1 MIGRMQ
7 KRFYI
12 RMLMWIGGVLSSA
25 CIAAQDT
32 TGYPGRIDYGYIKR
46 SDARLTGYNA
56 TGIRYLPV
64 GKMAVADVFATK
76 ENGGFIN
83 YHQSDDSYTLGA
95 QTESFFRLSSRI
107 VFFGGIC
114 YRYFTGKAM
123 GGSAFIDPYEQPF
136 DIVEYTDTT
145 RGVKNLE
152 TYRLAG
158 AISTDLT
165 HRVTL
170 SAKVD
175 YHAANYA
182 KQKDLRHKNRL
193 LDMSVT
199 AGASWRLHET
209 VELGANYFYRR
220 SVEGLNFNVYGTT
233 DKRYYSLI
241 SYGAFFGAVEEF
253 GETGYTQKNDNTPM
267 YNRYHGASMQLHID
281 RPAHFR
287 MFHELTYKQREGGY
301 GRQASARVLHSR
313 HRSDICEYKGAFL
326 LKKGSAHHRLDLHLE
341 NESLEN
347 LESVYRHES
356 LPGGTTVIV
365 YYDPLKVAD
374 KQRLNAS
381 IGYTADIGVRN
392 FNPRWTFKGGIDL
405 YQRKQTLSLYPYYRK
420 QTIRYVHYHA
430 TAVRNL
436 VRGKNEYGISVGARY
451 TSGGGTM
458 AKDGQYATPGEDQTK
473 PKYNELYLA
482 REYEYLTAAQIRG
495 DVALQYS
502 RVLNANGTRG
512 YVAMN
517 GTLTRGFNVK
527 HLEGNRFASLTLR
540 FGCLF

>member
-1 MIGRMQ
+1 M
-7 KRFYI
+7 
-12 RMLMWIGGVLSSA
+12 
-25 CIAAQDT
+25 
-32 TGYPGRIDYGYIKR
+32 
-46 SDARLTGYNA
+46 
-56 TGIRYLPV
+56 
-64 GKMAVADVFATK
+64 
-76 ENGGFIN
+76 
-83 YHQSDDSYTLGA
+83 
-95 QTESFFRLSSRI
+95 
-107 VFFGGIC
+107 
-114 YRYFTGKAM
+114 
-123 GGSAFIDPYEQPF
+123 
-136 DIVEYTDTT
+136 
-145 RGVKNLE
+145 
-152 TYRLAG
+152 AG

-281 RPAHFR
+281 RPDSFR

-301 GRQASARVLHSR
+301 GRQASARVLHSL

-326 LKKGSAHHRLDLHLE
+326 LRRGSAHHRLDLHLE

-392 FNPRWTFKGGIDL
+392 FNPRWTFKGGIGL